1 MKNIKFEIKWAL
13 IFVVMTLIWML
24 LERLS
29 GLHSTHIDK
38 HPIYSNFIA
47 IPAIAVYVFALLDK
61 RKNFYDGTMT
71 YMQGFISGLMIT
83 IFVTLLSPITHYIVI
98 TFITPEY
105 FPNVIK
111 YSVSQGKMT
120 QEAAENYFNLKSY
133 IIQALIGTPVMGLI
147 TTAIVAIFTRRNQI
161 PINKKIDTSI

>member
-1 MKNIKFEIKWAL
+1 
-13 IFVVMTLIWML
+13 ML
-24 LERLS
+24 TERLT
-29 GLHSTHIDK
+29 GLHSTHIDQ
-38 HPIYSNFIA
+38 HPIYTNFIA

-83 IFVTLLSPITHYIVI
+83 AFVTLISPITQYITSTI
-98 TFITPEY
+98 ITPEY

-111 YSVSQGKMT
+111 YAVSQGKMT
-120 QEAAENYFNLKSY
+120 QEAAESYYNMKSY

-147 TTAIVAIFTRRNQI
+147 TTAIVAIFTRRNQSA
-161 PINKKIDTSI
+161 INKKVDAAN